1 MTKSLRAML
10 AGLIDYAG
18 LFPPAQLPMQPS
30 VDNYAA
36 YRQGDD
42 AWILG
47 RFVVPLGRLEE
58 LEQAAEKWLPGEGEE
73 PWPLSVLAPPTAAAA
88 ETLMTFDQRRGG
100 VGLAVSALELR
111 VANPEEV
118 ERALQVMPEE
128 WELFFEA
135 AAGEESRPIVEAL
148 AGTRGRAKIRTG
160 GVTAEAF
167 PRPAQVQAFLEACR
181 TAGIPFKATAGLH
194 HPICGRYRLTYEDDS
209 PCATMYGFAN
219 LFLAA
224 ALLQTGALAPEEVSR
239 LLVEGDPQAF
249 HFDDDGAQWHDAR
262 ITTAQLAQARQDFCR
277 SYGSCSFT
285 EPTDD
290 LRGLTWL

>member
-18 LFPPAQLPMQPS
+18 LFPPAQLPMHPA

-36 YRQGDD
+36 YRRGED
-42 AWILG
+42 AWMLG
-47 RFVVPLGRLEE
+47 RFVVPMGRLEE
-58 LEQAAEKWLPGEGEE
+58 LEQAAESLLPGEGEE
-73 PWPLSVLAPPTAAAA
+73 PWPLSVLAPPEASAA
-88 ETLMTFDQRRGG
+88 ETLMKLDQRWGG
-100 VGLAVSALELR
+100 TGLAVSALEIR
-111 VANPEEV
+111 VESPEEA
-118 ERALQVMPEE
+118 ERALQVMPEG

-135 AAGEESRPIVEAL
+135 TGNEGPQPIVEAL

-160 GVTAEAF
+160 GVTSDAF

-181 TAGIPFKATAGLH
+181 SAGVPFKATAGLH

-224 ALLQTGALAPEEVSR
+224 ALLHAGALAPEEVSR
-239 LLVEGDPQAF
+239 LLVECDPMAF
-249 HFDDDGAQWHDAR
+249 CFDDEGAQWHDAR
-262 ITTAQLAQARQDFCR
+262 VSTAQLAEARQSSCR

>member
-36 YRQGDD
+36 YRGGED
-42 AWILG
+42 AWMLG
-47 RFVVPLGRLEE
+47 RFVVPLARLEE
-58 LEQAAEKWLPGEGEE
+58 LEQAVEESSSADGEE
-73 PWPLSVLAPPTAAAA
+73 PWPLSVLAPPDAAAA
-88 ETLMTFDQRRGG
+88 EALMRFDQRRDET
-100 VGLAVSALELR
+100 GLTVSSLEIR
-111 VANPEEV
+111 VASPEEV
-118 ERALQVMPEE
+118 ERALQLMPEE

-135 AAGEESRPIVEAL
+135 AAGEEFQPIVEAL

-167 PRPAQVQAFLEACR
+167 PRPAEVQAFFAACR
-181 TAGIPFKATAGLH
+181 AAGIPFKATAGLH

-224 ALLQTGALAPEEVSR
+224 ALLHAGTLAPEDVSR
-239 LLVEGDPQAF
+239 LLVECDSMAF
-249 HFDDDGAQWHDAR
+249 CFDDEGAQWHDAR
-262 ITTAQLAQARQDFCR
+262 ITTAQLVEARQSFCR

-285 EPTDD
+285 EPIDD

>member
-18 LFPPAQLPMQPS
+18 LFPPAQLPMQPA
-30 VDNYAA
+30 VDNYAT
-36 YRQGDD
+36 YRGGDD
-42 AWILG
+42 AWMLG
-47 RFVVPLGRLEE
+47 RFVVPLPRLEE
-58 LEQAAEKWLPGEGEE
+58 LEQAAEKHLPADGEE
-73 PWPLSVLAPPTAAAA
+73 PWPLSVLAPPDADAA
-88 ETLMTFDQRRGG
+88 EALRKFDQRWGG
-100 VGLAVSALELR
+100 TGLAISALELR
-111 VANPEEV
+111 VASPEQV
-118 ERALQVMPEE
+118 ERALQLMPEH

-135 AAGEESRPIVEAL
+135 ATGEDSHPIVEAL

-167 PRPAQVQAFLEACR
+167 PRPTQVQAFLEDCR
-181 TAGIPFKATAGLH
+181 AAGAPFKATAGLH
-194 HPICGRYRLTYEDDS
+194 HPICGRYRLTYEDES

-224 ALLQTGALAPEEVSR
+224 ALLHAGAVAPEEVSR
-239 LLVEGDPQAF
+239 LLVECDSMAF
-249 HFDDDGAQWHDAR
+249 CFDDEGAQWHDAR
-262 ITTAQLAQARQDFCR
+262 ITTAQLTEARQSFCR

-285 EPTDD
+285 EPIDD